1 MLSKFKDSGL
11 GLELAGGIRS
21 REIADHLL
29 SKGARRIVLSSLA
42 YSDLNST
49 RQILKDYGPRRVIL
63 ALDYGAG
70 GEVRTGGWK
79 TGNSEHVRDALSRF
93 LSEGFTTFLLTSV
106 AKDGMLQGPDLTM
119 LSNIRNQYHSEKS
132 KAPRLIASGGISSLK
147 DLEDLQKLGI
157 EEAIVGKAIYEGRMR
172 SQIHFFEIQG

>member
-1 MLSKFKDSGL
+1 
-11 GLELAGGIRS
+11 
-21 REIADHLL
+21 
-29 SKGARRIVLSSLA
+29 LSSIA

-63 ALDYGAG
+63 ALDYGVG

-79 TGNSEHVRDALSRF
+79 TNNSEHIQDALSRF

-106 AKDGMLQGPDLTM
+106 VKDGMLQGPDLTT
-119 LSNIRNQYHSEKS
+119 LSNIRNKYHSKKS

-147 DLEDLQKLGI
+147 DLEALQKLGI
-157 EEAIVGKAIYEGRMR
+157 EEAIVGKAIYEGKIDLRFILSKFR
-172 SQIHFFEIQG
+172 DN